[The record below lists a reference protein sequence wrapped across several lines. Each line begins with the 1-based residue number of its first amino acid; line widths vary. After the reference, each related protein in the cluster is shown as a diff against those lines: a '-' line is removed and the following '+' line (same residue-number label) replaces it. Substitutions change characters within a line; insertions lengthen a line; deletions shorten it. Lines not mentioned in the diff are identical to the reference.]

1 MLALLGVKAM
11 KLLKCCQGAKQIISV
26 WKNQSEEVNQPG
38 KLKGEILKNEGNSVG
53 LEVLFFEKWMKKVIL
68 IVRQY

>member
-1 MLALLGVKAM
+1 M
-11 KLLKCCQGAKQIISV
+11 KLLKCCQGDKQITSV

-68 IVRQY
+68 IVRQH